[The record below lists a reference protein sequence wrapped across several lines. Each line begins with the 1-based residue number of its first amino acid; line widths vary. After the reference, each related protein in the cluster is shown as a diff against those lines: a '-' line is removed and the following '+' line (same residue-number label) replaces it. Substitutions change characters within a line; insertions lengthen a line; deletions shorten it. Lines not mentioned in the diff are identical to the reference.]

1 MGQTSDSMRL
11 VRALG
16 TAAAAMLLGGCASS
30 GGESVYQQAA
40 GARDDPKTIER
51 LVGEAEDLTV
61 VDCLLPGKMRRMGQ
75 TITWVTRPRPVKQ
88 TATDCEILG
97 GQYILFDRANPD
109 TALSVW
115 MSAGE
120 AGDATAQ
127 TYVGEIYERGLGRPR
142 DYAAAA
148 LWYRKAADQGHPRAQ
163 LRLGTLYEKGL
174 GVERDPVKALDLYRK
189 AAGLSE
195 DSVVYLSQ
203 ALAAARASQ
212 RPSPGASR
220 TAVAGKAAD
229 PAKARA
235 QFQEIRSARSSS
247 DQRLRSAEA
256 QVEQAKQEVV
266 RGGRRTRT
274 LEQPTPVIATRSRLI
289 DQYVAVS
296 AQAESQKLLSESQR
310 RIEELAQPIVAQ
322 K

>member
-1 MGQTSDSMRL
+1 MSKTTGSRHVLQL
-11 VRALG
+11 L
-16 TAAAAMLLGGCASS
+16 TAAAATLLLAACASP

-40 GARDDPKTIER
+40 GARDDPRTIER
-51 LVGEAEDLTV
+51 LVGQAEDLTV
-61 VDCLLPGKMRRMGQ
+61 VDCLLPGKMRRMGS
-75 TITWVTRPRPVKQ
+75 TITWVTRPRPVKK

-115 MSAGE
+115 KSAAE

-148 LWYRKAADQGHPRAQ
+148 LWYRKAADQGFARAQ
-163 LRLGTLYEKGL
+163 LRLGALYEKGL
-174 GVERDPVKALDLYRK
+174 GVERDPVKALDLYRR

-195 DSVVYLSQ
+195 DKVVYLSQ

-212 RPSPGASR
+212 AAAAS
-220 TAVAGKAAD
+220 KAAYQ
-229 PAKARA
+229 AQART
-235 QFQEIRSARSSS
+235 QVQQIRSARNAT
-247 DQRLRSAEA
+247 DQQLRTAEVK
-256 QVEQAKQEVV
+256 VEQAKQEVV
-266 RGGRRTRT
+266 RSGRTTRT
-274 LEQPTPVIATRSRLI
+274 LEQATPAIAARSRLI
-289 DQYVAVS
+289 DQYVAVTE
-296 AQAESQKLLSESQR
+296 QAESQRLVSESQR

-322 K
+322 R

>member
-1 MGQTSDSMRL
+1 MMSQMTGS
-11 VRALG
+11 VRSIQALAV
-16 TAAAAMLLGGCASS
+16 AAATLLLGACASP

-51 LVGEAEDLTV
+51 LVGQAEDLTV
-61 VDCLLPGKMRRMGQ
+61 VDCLLPGKMRRMGH

-115 MSAGE
+115 MSAAE

-148 LWYRKAADQGHPRAQ
+148 LWYRKAADQGNPRAQ

-174 GVERDPVKALDLYRK
+174 GVERDPVRALDLYRK

-195 DSVVYLSQ
+195 DKVVYLSQ

-212 RPSPGASR
+212 AAAAS
-220 TAVAGKAAD
+220 KAAHQ
-229 PAKARA
+229 AQARA
-235 QFQEIRSARSSS
+235 QFQQIRSARSSS
-247 DQRLRSAEA
+247 DQLLQKAEA

-266 RGGRRTRT
+266 RSGRRTRT
-274 LEQPTPVIATRSRLI
+274 LEQPTPAIATRSRLI
-289 DQYVAVS
+289 DQYVAVTQ
-296 AQAESQKLLSESQR
+296 QAESQKLVSESQR

-322 K
+322 R